1 MIAFSGEKGHDL
13 AQNKNL
19 ETRIKTPRGTPKNRI
34 QCRNPPAGA
43 PNFKWRAAAALL

>member
-1 MIAFSGEKGHDL
+1 MIAFWGEKGHDL

-19 ETRIKTPRGTPKNRI
+19 ETRIKTPGGTPENRI
-34 QCRNPPAGA
+34 LCRNPPAGA